1 MSWLGRLL
9 LPNATFTLLVAI
21 SAAEALMLDWALRG
35 LGPLA
40 LGTAVVG
47 VAASNAAVVALRRHA
62 RDRPTLRL
70 AFRGFAVWNLG
81 ALFAAPLLV
90 ALFLVVIAAEL
101 SAGAARGA
109 GPLADAWLWG
119 GGASIA
125 LGFVPGLW
133 GLLVGQRRLRIDE
146 VELPLRGLPPALT
159 GLRIVQ
165 LSDLHIGLL
174 LRGPELRG
182 YVERANALEPD
193 LCVLTGDLF
202 DFDPAFVEEGC
213 RELAKLTARHGV
225 FAVLGNH
232 DVYTGAE
239 AVAQGLAELT
249 QIRLLRD
256 EHVVLSLRGERLW
269 LAGVEDP
276 GRDWNE
282 RDAEHVALPRL
293 AAEVPRGLP
302 GVLLAHRP
310 SWFAQ
315 AASLGFP
322 IVLSG
327 HTHGGQI
334 APPPPFVHWNI
345 ARLIARWTR
354 GYFELGDSAL
364 YVNRGLGVVGLPV
377 RLNCPREISLLR
389 LVPRTR

>member
-9 LPNATFTLLVAI
+9 LPNATFTLLAGI

-35 LGPLA
+35 LGWLA
-40 LGTAVVG
+40 LALAF
-47 VAASNAAVVALRRHA
+47 AALGCANAAVVGLRRYG
-62 RDRPTLRL
+62 RGSSTLRAL
-70 AFRGFAVWNLG
+70 FRGFAIWNLG
-81 ALFAAPLLV
+81 AMFAAPLLV
-90 ALFLVVIAAEL
+90 ALFCVVAGAEL
-101 SAGAARGA
+101 WTGAPRGA
-109 GPLADAWLWG
+109 GPLAAAWLWCG
-119 GGASIA
+119 GGALV

-133 GLLVGQRRLRIDE
+133 GFAVGQRRLRVDE
-146 VELPLRGLPPALT
+146 VDLPLPGLPRTLA

-174 LRGPELRG
+174 MRGEELDG
-182 YVERANALEPD
+182 YVERVNALDPD

-202 DFDPAFVEEGC
+202 DFDPAFLEEGC
-213 RELAKLTARHGV
+213 RALAKLSARHGV
-225 FAVLGNH
+225 YAVLGNH
-232 DVYTGAE
+232 DVYTGVE
-239 AVAQGLAELT
+239 AIARGLAELT

-256 EHVVLSLRGERLW
+256 EYVLLSLPGGHLW

-282 RDAEHVALPRL
+282 RDAEHPALPRL
-293 AAEVPRGLP
+293 ARDVPPLP

-310 SWFAQ
+310 SWFGQ

-322 IVLSG
+322 AMLSG

-334 APPPPFVHWNI
+334 APPPPLVHWNV
-345 ARLIARWTR
+345 ARLISRWTR
-354 GYFELGDSAL
+354 GYFEVGESVL

-377 RLNCPREISLLR
+377 RLNCPREIALLR
-389 LVPRTR
+389 LVPRP